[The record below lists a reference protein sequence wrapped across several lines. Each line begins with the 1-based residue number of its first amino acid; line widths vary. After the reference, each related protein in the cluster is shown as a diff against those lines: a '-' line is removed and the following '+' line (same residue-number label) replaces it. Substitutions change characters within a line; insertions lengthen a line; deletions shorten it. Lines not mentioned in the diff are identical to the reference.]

1 MAAINFP
8 SSPSNGDVHTENG
21 ATYEYETSTTSWLK
35 VPSTWIN
42 DGSYVYYDGA
52 LNVGIGT
59 TTPSTKLHVVGT
71 TLLAGE
77 TDVTGDFAVNTD
89 ALWVNASNGRVGI
102 GTVSPAVTLA
112 IQGTDAVLLTVGTTA
127 QRPAGLTGM
136 IRFNSTNDGFEGYTS
151 AWGAIGDVTASSL
164 ATVATSGDYTDLI
177 SLPTLGTAAATAITD
192 YATSAQG
199 TSADT
204 AFGWGD
210 HDAAGYL
217 PLTGGTMTG
226 QLTSPNINL
235 TGFLNFTGTG
245 TSLIYSNDG
254 GEDIEIRVNN
264 SQSATATDLLLR
276 GRGANDTITTTI
288 GNTIVSQI
296 TSTGLVVTGTV
307 DATSYTG
314 DGSALTG
321 ISGGGG
327 GGGITWELKTTTY
340 TAVANDGIIADTSG
354 GIWTLTLP
362 ATPATGDV
370 VQLVDGADWNANNL
384 TVARN
389 GETIESVASDLI
401 MDVGNIA
408 VDLIFDGTTWQVT
421 SQASGYSGEAVTT
434 TGIQTLTNKT
444 MDDVA
449 LTGKVT
455 EAVFVITGTTPEL
468 DPANGTMTTWV
479 LSGASTPTFAATWA
493 QGESMLILIDDGSA
507 NTITWPSML
516 WAGGV
521 EPTLATSGYS
531 AITIFK
537 LGANIFGIYAG
548 DFS

>member
-8 SSPSNGDVHTENG
+8 SSPSNGDTYTENG

-59 TTPSTKLHVVGT
+59 ITPSTKLHVVGT

-102 GTVSPAVTLA
+102 GTVSPAVTLD
-112 IQGTDAVLLTVGTTA
+112 IQGTDAVLLPVGTTA
-127 QRPAGLTGM
+127 QRPSGAAGM
-136 IRFNSTNDGFEGYTS
+136 IRYNSTDGGFEGYTS
-151 AWGAIGDVTASSL
+151 TWGAIGDVTASSL

-210 HDAAGYL
+210 HAAVGYVLGGTFATVATSGDYTDLISLPTLGTAAATAATDYATSAQGANADTAFGWGNHALAGY
-217 PLTGGTMTG
+217 
-226 QLTSPNINL
+226 
-235 TGFLNFTGTG
+235 
-245 TSLIYSNDG
+245 
-254 GEDIEIRVNN
+254 
-264 SQSATATDLLLR
+264 
-276 GRGANDTITTTI
+276 
-288 GNTIVSQI
+288 
-296 TSTGLVVTGTV
+296 
-307 DATSYTG
+307 
-314 DGSALTG
+314 
-321 ISGGGG
+321 GGG

-516 WAGGV
+516 WAGGA

-537 LGANIFGIYAG
+537 LGANIFGTYAG